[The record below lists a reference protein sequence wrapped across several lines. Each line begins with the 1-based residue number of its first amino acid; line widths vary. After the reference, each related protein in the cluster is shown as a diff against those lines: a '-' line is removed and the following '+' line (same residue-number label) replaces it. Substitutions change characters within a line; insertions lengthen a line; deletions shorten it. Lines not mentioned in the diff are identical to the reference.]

1 MMPKS
6 RFHRLRRVLEI
17 YAVSQSGAAAAEFA
31 MVLLFLTVPI
41 LNVIDVGAYV
51 YNRMELDNAAQSAV
65 QTAWAECAPSGQVPA
80 TVNNYCPGVTA
91 AMTTAAQTTSM
102 GSSVSVS
109 SVSEDYCCPGSSGLT
124 CQGSVA
130 TTTPTNCS
138 SGLAPGDYIF
148 ATVSYSYS
156 PLYSGV
162 SVASLLT
169 TPITR
174 TAWMR
179 LG

>member
-1 MMPKS
+1 MPQARYRKLGKT
-6 RFHRLRRVLEI
+6 LRM
-17 YAVSQSGAAAAEFA
+17 YPAVQGGAAAAEFA
-31 MVLLFLTVPI
+31 LVLLFLVVPI
-41 LNVIDVGAYV
+41 LNVVDVGIYT
-51 YNRMELDNAAQSAV
+51 YDRMELDNAAQIAV
-65 QTAWAECAPSGQVPA
+65 QTAWAECASSGKIPA
-80 TVNNYCPGVTA
+80 TVNNYCAGVTS
-91 AMTTAAQTTSM
+91 AMTSAAQTTSM
-102 GSSVSVS
+102 GSNVSVS
-109 SVSEDYCCPGSSGLT
+109 SVSEDYCCPSSTGVT
-124 CQGSVA
+124 CQGAVA
-130 TTTPTNCS
+130 TTTPTNCA

-169 TPITR
+169 SPITR